1 MVAIRAEAA
10 SIRRN
15 IILPPK
21 APRSDAKQA
30 LMQGLAAVLDAA
42 IMPNGSTDLR
52 RGILTVVYNYDIEA
66 FEIRW
71 DIAK

>member
-1 MVAIRAEAA
+1 MAAFRAEAA
-10 SIRRN
+10 TVRRN

-21 APRSDAKQA
+21 TPRRAAKTA
-30 LMQGLAAVLDAA
+30 LLQGVTAVLDAA
-42 IMPNGSTDLR
+42 IMDSGETDLR
-52 RGILTVVYNYDIEA
+52 QGILTAVYNHDIEA